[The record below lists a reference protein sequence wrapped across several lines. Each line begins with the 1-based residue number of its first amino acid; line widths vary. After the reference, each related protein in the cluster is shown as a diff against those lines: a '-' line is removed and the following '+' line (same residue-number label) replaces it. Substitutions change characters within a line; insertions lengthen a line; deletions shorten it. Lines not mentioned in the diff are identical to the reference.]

1 MKKIEIIVP
10 DGLFNDVNGIIRDTY
25 AGGMTHYRVEGR
37 GKIKAKPVAIARGTR
52 QYTPEFIPRIKMEVV
67 VNDDQVDGIV
77 SKTGNE
83 LANPA
88 GGGKI
93 FVVDVSRAIDLATKE
108 QGEKAL

>member
-10 DGLFNDVNGIIRDTY
+10 DRLFNDVNRIIRDMH
-25 AGGMTHYRVEGR
+25 AGGITFQRVEGR

-67 VNDDQVDGIV
+67 VKDDQVDGIV
-77 SKTGNE
+77 SKIADE

-88 GGGKI
+88 VGGKI
-93 FVVDVSRAIDLATKE
+93 FVVDVARSIDLATRE